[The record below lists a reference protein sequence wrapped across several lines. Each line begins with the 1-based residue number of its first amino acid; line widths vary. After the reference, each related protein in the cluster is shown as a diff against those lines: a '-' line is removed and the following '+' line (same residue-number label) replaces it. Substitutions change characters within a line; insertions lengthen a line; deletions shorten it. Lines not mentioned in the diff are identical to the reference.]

1 MKGKLSIFF
10 YNLFKFVA
18 KSLPRR
24 HAYIIGVIIARL
36 AYLITPERR
45 RKTRS
50 NIERALG
57 LSEEEAV
64 RLTKEVYKNLG
75 FDFAEFL
82 LEDELTEEDI
92 DQMVDFIDLD
102 YLDQALE
109 KGNGVILYTAH
120 FGNWELLGAVL
131 ALKGYKINSIAR
143 EQNNLLFDKKINKI
157 RRELGIGIIPKG
169 LAVRQAF
176 KALKNNEIVAIL
188 GDQDARSSGWK
199 LDFFDRP
206 ASTYP
211 GAVQFA
217 ARTGAEIIPGFFSR
231 KGWLEHQFKCY
242 PPRKIRKGSTK
253 DDLKSEL
260 QSLLDLTEEEIK
272 KSPADWMW
280 LHKRW
285 KTYDK

>member
-1 MKGKLSIFF
+1 MKDKLSIYF
-10 YNLFKFVA
+10 YNLFKFIT
-18 KSLPRR
+18 KLLPRKK
-24 HAYIIGVIIARL
+24 AGFIGVIIAKL
-36 AYLITPERR
+36 AYLITPERKKR
-45 RKTRS
+45 ARD
-50 NIERALG
+50 NIEKALG
-57 LSEEEAV
+57 VSKEEAG

-75 FDFAEFL
+75 LNFAEFL
-82 LEDELTEEDI
+82 LEDELTEDDI

-120 FGNWELLGAVL
+120 FGNWELFGAVL

-157 RRELGIGIIPKG
+157 RRNLGIGIIPRG

-188 GDQDARSSGWK
+188 GDQDARNNGWK
-199 LDFFDRP
+199 LEFFERP
-206 ASTYP
+206 ASTFP

-217 ARTGAEIIPGFFSR
+217 ARTGAEIVPAFFSR
-231 KGWLEHQFKCY
+231 SGWLEHQFKCY
-242 PPRKIRKGSTK
+242 PPRKIKKGSTK
-253 DDLKSEL
+253 EELKKEL
-260 QSLLDLTEEEIK
+260 QSLLKLTEEEIK

-285 KTYDK
+285 KTFN

>member
-10 YNLFKFVA
+10 YNLFKFIA
-18 KSLPRR
+18 KSLPRKR
-24 HAYIIGVIIARL
+24 ANFIGVIIAKL
-36 AYLITPERR
+36 AYLVTSERR
-45 RKTRS
+45 KRACD

-57 LSEEEAV
+57 VSKKEAE
-64 RLTKEVYKNLG
+64 RLTKEVYRNLG
-75 FDFAEFL
+75 LDFAEFL
-82 LEDELTEEDI
+82 LEEEFDEEDI
-92 DQMVDFIDLD
+92 NQMVDFIDLD

-157 RRELGIGIIPKG
+157 RRDLGIGIIPKG

-188 GDQDARSSGWK
+188 GDQDARSNGWK
-199 LDFFDRP
+199 LEFFDRP
-206 ASTYP
+206 ASTFP

-217 ARTGAEIIPGFFSR
+217 ARTGAEIVPGFFSR

-242 PPRKIRKGSTK
+242 PPRKIEAGSTK
-253 DDLKSEL
+253 EGLKKEL
-260 QSLLDLTEEEIK
+260 QSLLELTEEEIK

-285 KTYDK
+285 KTFN